1 MVLFTGKQLF
11 CLHSLYF
18 QEAQPVQVNLTNNLE
33 LEHGFGQP
41 FHSME
46 LDEPEPEPELN
57 SYGTVLFSLLILLT
71 FYIFIYYI
79 ATSISVC
86 VVIRK
91 EPTYSFI

>member
-57 SYGTVLFSLLILLT
+57 FSNILYFHLL
-71 FYIFIYYI
+71 YCY
-79 ATSISVC
+79 
-86 VVIRK
+86 
-91 EPTYSFI
+91 